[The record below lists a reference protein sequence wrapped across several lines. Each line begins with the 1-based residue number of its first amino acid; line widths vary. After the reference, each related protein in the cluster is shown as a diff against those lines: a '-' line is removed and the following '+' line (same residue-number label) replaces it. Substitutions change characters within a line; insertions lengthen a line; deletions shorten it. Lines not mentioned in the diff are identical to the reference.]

1 MRYTAVVTK
10 SRQPSVND
18 EIFYMLVVNMS
29 DVKTLFVNNA
39 TVNSTYSFNNLQHMY
54 GYRAV

>member
-1 MRYTAVVTK
+1 MVTK